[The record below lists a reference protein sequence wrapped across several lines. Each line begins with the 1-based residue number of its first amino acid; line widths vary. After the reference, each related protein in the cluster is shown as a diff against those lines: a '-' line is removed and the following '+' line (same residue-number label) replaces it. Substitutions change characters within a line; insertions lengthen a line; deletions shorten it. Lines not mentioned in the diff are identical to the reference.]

1 MLVISYLLLAFGLG
15 LIVYGLMIR
24 ARGID
29 SVPFYHEDP
38 KVTVKE
44 DDVVHFAS
52 QSLMLLG
59 IVIVVISIAMILIG
73 EDKWPI
79 ILLTVLFVPFI
90 FYAIKMAGKVY
101 IIPKD

>member
-15 LIVYGLMIR
+15 LIVYGLVVR
-24 ARGID
+24 TRGIS

-38 KVTVKE
+38 KVTVKV

-59 IVIVVISIAMILIG
+59 IVIVIISVAMIMIG
-73 EDKWPI
+73 EDKWPV
-79 ILLTVLFVPFI
+79 ILLTVLFVPVI
-90 FYAIKMAGKVY
+90 FYAIKMAGTVY
-101 IIPKD
+101 IIPKN